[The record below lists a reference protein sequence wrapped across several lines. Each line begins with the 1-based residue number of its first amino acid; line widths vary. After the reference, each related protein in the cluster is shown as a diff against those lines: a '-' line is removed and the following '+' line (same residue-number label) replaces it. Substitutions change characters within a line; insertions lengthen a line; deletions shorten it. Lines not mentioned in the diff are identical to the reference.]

1 MVGSPAV
8 RSSHKSE
15 SDIAKALRRAREIFA
30 KSGTQTA
37 PVPVERIARR
47 MKVQV
52 RYAPLDGDI
61 SGMASIRDGVK
72 IIGVN
77 SLHHP
82 NRQRFTLSHELGHLL
97 LHEDELLDT
106 VHLDKGSLY
115 RDSISSQGIDS
126 LEREANAFAS
136 ELLMPEPL
144 VAAALGPRVDIEDD
158 ETVAKLARKFRVSV
172 AAMHYR
178 LIRI

>member
-1 MVGSPAV
+1 MAGVSAVNSSRGS
-8 RSSHKSE
+8 S
-15 SDIAKALRRAREIFA
+15 SDIDKAVSRAREIFVG
-30 KSGTQTA
+30 SGTQTA

-47 MKVQV
+47 LNIQV

-97 LHEDELLDT
+97 LHEDVLLDT

-115 RDSISSQGIDS
+115 RDSISSQGIDTF
-126 LEREANAFAS
+126 EREANAFAS
-136 ELLMPEPL
+136 ELLMPEQL

-158 ETVAKLARKFRVSV
+158 ETVGKLARKFRVSV